1 MATVLANREAAQ
13 PGRRNA
19 SLNDA
24 AWTIGH
30 WIAAGTLEQSDLEE
44 ALYAAAV
51 ANVLVADDGER
62 QCAVQVHRHRPL
74 FTFIVTPPP
83 GPLFSRPV
91 VSV

>member
-51 ANVLVADDGER
+51 ANGLVADDGER
-62 QCAVQVHRHRPL
+62 QCWPRPAVGWAPACGNQL
-74 FTFIVTPPP
+74 T
-83 GPLFSRPV
+83 
-91 VSV
+91 